1 MNNVPHSLFQSTRYQ
16 CGLTLVEILVALVIS
31 AFLMAGVIQLFL
43 GSKQTYRSHDAL
55 SRIQENGRFA
65 LETMSRD
72 IRAAGY
78 YPTTTTTITTTT
90 ATVPPTTTTTTKVTP
105 PPTWPSGSPTFI
117 TNNNSDL
124 TLRWFD
130 GEVGSLDAGPP
141 CPGPSFICSRRYF
154 IGPRTVGS
162 AVPACALAAT
172 SLLLSRDGGAP
183 QEVIEGVEAMR
194 VFRAGNSVQVNLLL
208 VSLEDNVVT
217 QPQTVVFPSDTNTV
231 WPVNDRCL
239 RQIFSTTVAIRNP

>member
-1 MNNVPHSLFQSTRYQ
+1 M
-16 CGLTLVEILVALVIS
+16 
-31 AFLMAGVIQLFL
+31 
-43 GSKQTYRSHDAL
+43 
-55 SRIQENGRFA
+55 
-65 LETMSRD
+65 
-72 IRAAGY
+72 
-78 YPTTTTTITTTT
+78 
-90 ATVPPTTTTTTKVTP
+90 
-105 PPTWPSGSPTFI
+105 
-117 TNNNSDL
+117 
-124 TLRWFD
+124 
-130 GEVGSLDAGPP
+130 
-141 CPGPSFICSRRYF
+141 
-154 IGPRTVGS
+154 GS

-183 QEVIEGVEAMR
+183 QEVIEGVAMR